1 MYETL
6 FDEISSFHAKLGAV
20 SKTRPP
26 EDILALYHKGQR
38 LFAENKV
45 QELLPKAE
53 ALPKDIEWHFIGH
66 LQKNKVRQIAPFI
79 AAIESVD
86 SLDLLAEIHKQA
98 AKYGRVIPCLLEFHI
113 AREESKF
120 GLDLETAEG
129 LLGSETF
136 ASLTHV
142 RISGVM
148 GMATFTDD
156 RELVRREFRQLKAIF
171 DRLKS
176 AFFAHDPGFCEIS
189 MGMSSDY
196 RIALEEGS
204 TLVRIGTLLFGAR

>member
-6 FDEISSFHAKLGAV
+6 FDEISSFRAKLAAV

-98 AKYGRVIPCLLEFHI
+98 AKYERIIPCLLEFHI

-120 GLDLETAEG
+120 GLDLETAES

-156 RELVRREFRQLKAIF
+156 REQVRREFRQLKAIF

>member
-6 FDEISSFHAKLGAV
+6 FDEISSFHAKLAAV

-98 AKYGRVIPCLLEFHI
+98 AKNERIIPCLLEFHI

>member
-6 FDEISSFHAKLGAV
+6 FDEISSFHAKLAAV

-53 ALPKDIEWHFIGH
+53 ALPKDIKWHFIGH

-98 AKYGRVIPCLLEFHI
+98 AKNERIIPCLLEFHI

-156 RELVRREFRQLKAIF
+156 RELIRREFRQLKAIF

>member
-6 FDEISSFHAKLGAV
+6 FDEISSFRAKLAAV

-98 AKYGRVIPCLLEFHI
+98 AKNERIIPCLLEFHI

-156 RELVRREFRQLKAIF
+156 RELIRREFRQLKGIF

>member
-6 FDEISSFHAKLGAV
+6 FDEISSFHAKLAAV

-45 QELLPKAE
+45 QELLLKAE

-120 GLDLETAEG
+120 GLDLETAEI

-142 RISGVM
+142 CISGVM

-156 RELVRREFRQLKAIF
+156 REQVRREFQQLKAIF
-171 DRLKS
+171 DHLKN

>member
-6 FDEISSFHAKLGAV
+6 FDEISSFHAKLAAV

-98 AKYGRVIPCLLEFHI
+98 AKNERIIPCLLEFHI

-156 RELVRREFRQLKAIF
+156 RELVRREFRQLKGIF

>member
-6 FDEISSFHAKLGAV
+6 FDEISSFRAKLAAV

-53 ALPKDIEWHFIGH
+53 ALPKDIDWHFIGH

>member
-1 MYETL
+1 MYEIL
-6 FDEISSFHAKLGAV
+6 LAEISPFHAKLAAV

-45 QELLPKAE
+45 QELLPKAH

-86 SLDLLAEIHKQA
+86 SLDLLVEIHKQA
-98 AKYGRVIPCLLEFHI
+98 AKNERVIPCLLEFHI
-113 AREESKF
+113 AQEESKF
-120 GLDLETAEG
+120 GLDLESAED
-129 LLGSETF
+129 LLRSDVF

-142 RISGVM
+142 RIAGVM
-148 GMATFTDD
+148 GMATFTED
-156 RELVRREFRQLKAIF
+156 REQVRREFQQLKAIF

-176 AFFAHDPGFCEIS
+176 AFFAQDPGFCEIS

>member
-6 FDEISSFHAKLGAV
+6 FDEISSFRAKLAAV

-98 AKYGRVIPCLLEFHI
+98 AKYERIIPCLLEFHI

-156 RELVRREFRQLKAIF
+156 REQVRREFRQLKAIF

>member
-6 FDEISSFHAKLGAV
+6 FDEISSFRAKLAAV

-53 ALPKDIEWHFIGH
+53 TLPKDIEWHFIGH

-98 AKYGRVIPCLLEFHI
+98 AKYERIIPCLLEFHI
-113 AREESKF
+113 AQEESKF

-129 LLGSETF
+129 LLRSEVF

-156 RELVRREFRQLKAIF
+156 RELVRREFRQLKGIF